1 MENDYEN
8 KMTKEELLAS
18 VGASHFNSA
27 PEDVINSITKSTI
40 PDATPL
46 TQGPPL
52 VESKITEGEVFKPSK
67 QLLEWLSTTGER
79 RAQPIRNPA
88 SAFFNINSIDR
99 YASKNFPT
107 SQFALILQQPE
118 QLAATPA
125 SWYNM
130 NLGRNLMSGY
140 FYRLTVT
147 DANINW
153 NIPTINSQ
161 NYIFCMAVINGVDVG
176 TAVVTL
182 PLGYYNYAT
191 LAEMMQE
198 RIILA
203 FSGAGDAFNL
213 EGLLVTW
220 RDPDQATNAVG
231 RGAFYIQTPE
241 PGIQIAFVAAFP
253 SDYTGTPSAQFPN
266 EGSILPGTTVSQAQR
281 SMYKFYTM
289 IGVTSAIVL
298 NFQYQQYTTPTYP
311 TLIYTSYV
319 DVISNKLSQF
329 MRVKDSETSWSP
341 DTSVIT
347 RIYLTNQGTITAPTV
362 QYTDLSGNPAAA
374 GNKQQI
380 LFTEYAIG
388 SRPFIL
394 NYTPTTPK
402 NIKWS
407 PDQAIVDFDIRVV
420 DEFGDRLPWNLQVPN
435 LENVAVSPYTSETFE
450 FQLTVLCSET

>member
-18 VGASHFNSA
+18 VGASDFKSA

-52 VESKITEGEVFKPSK
+52 EQSKITEGEVFKPSE

-99 YASKNFPT
+99 YASAEYPT
-107 SQFALILQQPE
+107 AQFALLTQTPAR
-118 QLAATPA
+118 LAATPA
-125 SWYNM
+125 SSYNM

-140 FYRLTVT
+140 FHRLTVT
-147 DANINW
+147 DVNIHW
-153 NIPTINSQ
+153 NIPTINIQ
-161 NYIFCMAVINGVDVG
+161 NYLFTFVVDAG
-176 TAVVTL
+176 GGHFGAVVIRV
-182 PLGYYNYAT
+182 PYGYYTYDELAT
-191 LAEMMQE
+191 TMQAL
-198 RIILA
+198 ILKVLGGTDIA
-203 FSGAGDAFNL
+203 VPGLEVNWTDGGGGTGAGFNFNSN
-213 EGLLVTW
+213 
-220 RDPDQATNAVG
+220 DPDITIG
-231 RGAFYIQTPE
+231 LFPRF
-241 PGIQIAFVAAFP
+241 PGG
-253 SDYTGTPSAQFPN
+253 YTGTPRAAFPK
-266 EGSILPGTTVSQAQR
+266 EGAIQEGTSLAQAQR
-281 SMYKFYTM
+281 AMYKFYLM
-289 IGVTSAIVL
+289 IGANSNNIGTL
-298 NFQYQQYTTPTYP
+298 QENFTTAPSYP

-347 RIYLTNQGTITAPTV
+347 RIYLTNQGTITAPTFTYGSTPTV
-362 QYTDLSGNPAAA
+362 PPAL
-374 GNKQQI
+374 I
-380 LFTEYAIG
+380 FTEFAVG

-394 NYTPTTPK
+394 NYTPNTPK

-407 PDQAIVDFDIRVV
+407 PDQAVVDFDIRVV
-420 DEFGDRLPWNLQVPN
+420 DEYGDQVPWDI
-435 LENVAVSPYTSETFE
+435 AIPYQFGSPPTTSLSQQFFE